1 MRKKIFTFFV
11 LMGSILFF
19 TQMAIAVY
27 DGAQVKTSMEKVGQL
42 FTDLKVKV
50 ASKDYYAAA
59 EKFMDIAKLF
69 KNLDSATPPEGSKE
83 QWDSIHDALINS
95 AFKGIGACGAKDDIA
110 IKQAMGEMIKLRDEG
125 HKLFKL

>member
-1 MRKKIFTFFV
+1 MRKKIFTFAV

-27 DGAQVKTSMEKVGQL
+27 DGAQVKTSMEKAGRL

-59 EKFMDIAKLF
+59 ERFMDIAKLF
-69 KNLDSATPPEGSKE
+69 KDLDSVTPPEGSKE

-110 IKQAMGEMIKLRDEG
+110 IQQAIGELIKLRDEG
-125 HKLFKL
+125 HKLFKR

>member
-27 DGAQVKTSMEKVGQL
+27 DGAQVKTSMERAGQL

-50 ASKDYYAAA
+50 ASKDYMPQQRDLWTLPNY
-59 EKFMDIAKLF
+59 
-69 KNLDSATPPEGSKE
+69 SKI
-83 QWDSIHDALINS
+83 SIP
-95 AFKGIGACGAKDDIA
+95 
-110 IKQAMGEMIKLRDEG
+110 
-125 HKLFKL
+125 